1 MDAKTTLIIIF
12 ITINSATVIGDEI
25 NAIITNDLVA
35 GQAKDMRIGVHIGN
49 GASRYSTNLYNN
61 FIGNGDFEDDG
72 SWTQF
77 PVDAMWNNAVPGLAY
92 EYDNSEFYD
101 GDQSLKVTV
110 TSTAIGDGVGQWAS
124 NKEYQNG
131 KEYVFSCY
139 MKQSDMNSGNN
150 VQLQVHFFD
159 TGSNCPG
166 GYEAHEDFTVT
177 DTWQQYDFTFT
188 MDKDCKPIDPAQGG
202 ANSKRINLLATGTL
216 YIDRC
221 VLYDNEHMTPWGINK
236 EYLELLKDLRPITIR
251 YGALDVNELDFDVE
265 VGDIWGRPDDRA
277 GIAEYLQLAKLVG
290 ASPDYVLSVV
300 FSDQDYNN
308 LMEYMFGP
316 PETTYGQMREQQGYP
331 AFDFDRF
338 YYELGNE
345 LMCRGTSMS
354 SPGPCE
360 WPGADYGDWSTP
372 IINLFKD
379 NQYWDDSRD
388 LMGFNVWYDSSKLN
402 AALLETELANTNG
415 GRADFIM
422 PAKYF
427 DGSSAF
433 SIAAGGART
442 DYSQSQLTSNSDLYF
457 TYNFGAAALMKT
469 YIDYFNELTNQKYGK
484 ELVFGIY
491 EYGPTGYPS
500 GKSAA
505 LFDLEKS
512 LGFGV
517 SWLDMSVNMK
527 KHGAESI
534 NLFYYQGDFGS
545 YSWSLVDAY
554 PYEKK
559 RPSYYLFSMYGR
571 FVRGQMLE
579 SSVDSP
585 TFDPYGPGA
594 DQVDSY
600 GCSRGGSNCQN
611 SDWGLTNWK
620 YPVDVPLVAVY
631 PFKSGQRYSFLIIN
645 RDVNNAHDVVFTL
658 PYTPDADAIIHS
670 VTGND
675 PELTNENTETVALQT
690 TAITDFSDGYTLS
703 AGPHSAYV
711 LVNYES
717 GASICLDDDFDG
729 YGDNQYENECT
740 NSGIDCADYN
750 FNINPG
756 ANTFCDCD
764 DTDGF
769 YMGDFE
775 VDDGVDNDCDGNIDN
790 SPVTCMTLAQLAS
803 FINSWKMGSIS
814 VTEIIQKIMEWKNG
828 C

>member
-1 MDAKTTLIIIF
+1 MDAKTTFIIIF

-308 LMEYMFGP
+308 LME
-316 PETTYGQMREQQGYP
+316 
-331 AFDFDRF
+331 
-338 YYELGNE
+338 L
-345 LMCRGTSMS
+345 C
-354 SPGPCE
+354 
-360 WPGADYGDWSTP
+360 
-372 IINLFKD
+372 
-379 NQYWDDSRD
+379 
-388 LMGFNVWYDSSKLN
+388 
-402 AALLETELANTNG
+402 LAHLKP
-415 GRADFIM
+415 RM
-422 PAKYF
+422 
-427 DGSSAF
+427 
-433 SIAAGGART
+433 AR
-442 DYSQSQLTSNSDLYF
+442 
-457 TYNFGAAALMKT
+457 
-469 YIDYFNELTNQKYGK
+469 
-484 ELVFGIY
+484 
-491 EYGPTGYPS
+491 
-500 GKSAA
+500 
-505 LFDLEKS
+505 
-512 LGFGV
+512 
-517 SWLDMSVNMK
+517 
-527 KHGAESI
+527 
-534 NLFYYQGDFGS
+534 
-545 YSWSLVDAY
+545 
-554 PYEKK
+554 
-559 RPSYYLFSMYGR
+559 
-571 FVRGQMLE
+571 
-579 SSVDSP
+579 
-585 TFDPYGPGA
+585 
-594 DQVDSY
+594 
-600 GCSRGGSNCQN
+600 
-611 SDWGLTNWK
+611 
-620 YPVDVPLVAVY
+620 
-631 PFKSGQRYSFLIIN
+631 
-645 RDVNNAHDVVFTL
+645 
-658 PYTPDADAIIHS
+658 
-670 VTGND
+670 
-675 PELTNENTETVALQT
+675 
-690 TAITDFSDGYTLS
+690 
-703 AGPHSAYV
+703 
-711 LVNYES
+711 
-717 GASICLDDDFDG
+717 
-729 YGDNQYENECT
+729 
-740 NSGIDCADYN
+740 
-750 FNINPG
+750 
-756 ANTFCDCD
+756 
-764 DTDGF
+764 
-769 YMGDFE
+769 
-775 VDDGVDNDCDGNIDN
+775 
-790 SPVTCMTLAQLAS
+790 
-803 FINSWKMGSIS
+803 
-814 VTEIIQKIMEWKNG
+814 
-828 C
+828 